1 MSVWWRSSTQGA
13 SIELKA
19 RSTSSSAFLSYAE
32 TDIWAIS
39 SEGIVPTHNG
49 DIYMQLGGTGRVW
62 ITILGYYVDWN
73 QASADTMQGLTCAAD
88 GCQTDASNVNAT
100 WIYAWGTNPPNNI
113 QGVESVPMIWGPS
126 TMAPSSV

>member
-62 ITILGYYVDWN
+62 ITILGYYVD
-73 QASADTMQGLTCAAD
+73 
-88 GCQTDASNVNAT
+88 
-100 WIYAWGTNPPNNI
+100 
-113 QGVESVPMIWGPS
+113 
-126 TMAPSSV
+126 SSVSPAYTFIPLKDGSNSTSYGGNTYAAEGGRISKVNIPRKRSSARC